1 MDSSGIWRSF
11 VETGDPLCYLLARRL
26 EQEPRQKN
34 EKMKQ
39 RTEDQPR
46 PLD

>member
-26 EQEPRQKN
+26 EQEPRRNKK
-34 EKMKQ
+34 EKQ